1 MNVYFIVP
9 SDDNLPHKS
18 MAKLKEGVDKVI
30 VVHHKG
36 KLSDPKLLKLLQND
50 PAQKIL
56 AVDPAPFEWDM
67 DAETLRNVP
76 NVVAVCPSSTS
87 FDWIKPKALHK
98 LGILGCNCPGFSA
111 DSVAEY
117 AICMAIESA
126 RKLPITIKNG
136 WSLPWLERGMLL
148 KGKTLG
154 VVGLGRIGL
163 RVAEIGQGIGM
174 NVVYWSRNTTDQRFT
189 QLTDLD
195 DLFRQVDV
203 LIPTLVENAET
214 KQLITKKRINML
226 QPHVIWVGINRIR
239 VLWDEQYVIEKVNK
253 AELGGY
259 AYEGEDRQDIT
270 VYQGNVWSL
279 PAVAWQTQ
287 DSLDT
292 LLDIWVENMLA
303 LQRGKPQN
311 VVT

>member
-18 MAKLKEGVDKVI
+18 MAKLKKGVDKVI

-67 DAETLRNVP
+67 DAETLSNVP

-87 FDWIKPKALHK
+87 FDWIKPKALKK
-98 LGILGCNCPGFSA
+98 LGIIGCNCPGFSA

-117 AICMAIESA
+117 AFCMAIESA

-174 NVVYWSRNTTDQRFT
+174 NVVYWSRNTTDHRFT

-253 AELGGY
+253 GELGGY

-303 LQRGKPQN
+303 VQRGKPQN